1 LTFLSAGLKRPY
13 DQGLT
18 LFLNEA
24 DLERLYDFEEE
35 CMEGLAK
42 EKESKLLLS
51 VEERTRLIGE
61 RLEGIGTKVTE
72 CLKLFNHQNQNLMTL
87 DYRIL
92 KVEGVAKKI
101 HAELANIV
109 EGANP
114 AVANTKIP
122 LRSSVIGN
130 TQDDP
135 VREQMEDLHEETYR
149 PSINE
154 TIDEESETFN
164 NLIDHK
170 ACVVIG
176 PSDEQQTSNLDKIDS
191 PNDQQKLSNDD
202 DDEDPNKESV
212 CRIKISVFKYLK
224 FFSPLLDFRHFKWLH

>member
-1 LTFLSAGLKRPY
+1 M
-13 DQGLT
+13 
-18 LFLNEA
+18 
-24 DLERLYDFEEE
+24 ERLAE
-35 CMEGLAK
+35 

-72 CLKLFNHQNQNLMTL
+72 CLKLFNHQNQNLKNL
-87 DYRIL
+87 DYRIM
-92 KVEGVAKKI
+92 KVERVAKKI

-114 AVANTKIP
+114 TAANAKMA

-135 VREQMEDLHEETYR
+135 VRDQMEDLHEETYK

-170 ACVVIG
+170 ACAVIG
-176 PSDEQQTSNLDKIDS
+176 PSAEQQASNLDKIDS
-191 PNDQQKLSNDD
+191 PNDQQKLSDEV
-202 DDEDPNKESV
+202 DDEENPNKESV
-212 CRIKISVFKYLK
+212 CQIKISVFKYLQ
-224 FFSPLLDFRHFKWLH
+224 FF

>member
-1 LTFLSAGLKRPY
+1 M
-13 DQGLT
+13 
-18 LFLNEA
+18 
-24 DLERLYDFEEE
+24 ERLAE
-35 CMEGLAK
+35 

-72 CLKLFNHQNQNLMTL
+72 CLKLFNHQNQNLKNL
-87 DYRIL
+87 DYRIM
-92 KVEGVAKKI
+92 KVERVAKKI

-114 AVANTKIP
+114 TAANAKMA

-135 VREQMEDLHEETYR
+135 VREQMEDLHEETYK

-164 NLIDHK
+164 NLIDYK
-170 ACVVIG
+170 ACAVIG
-176 PSDEQQTSNLDKIDS
+176 PSAEQQASNLDKIDS
-191 PNDQQKLSNDD
+191 PNDQQKLSDEV
-202 DDEDPNKESV
+202 DDEENPNKESV
-212 CRIKISVFKYLK
+212 RRIKISVFKYLQ
-224 FFSPLLDFRHFKWLH
+224 FF